1 MMLDLRTIFE
11 SAYPGKEV
19 IFSEVIK
26 PIFDKAKDATL
37 TDNQQLSESD
47 KRLVKSFSIIAQLRG
62 GFPITFADVELKD
75 TVVLKRSRVAIQSCV
90 RKIMTND
97 SSAIIFF
104 HFTDNTKDWRVS
116 FVNKGDSGKDSTN
129 AKRYTYLCGVNH
141 GCRTIA
147 ERFNALAKL
156 DRITDKDMISAF
168 SVESLTKEFFGQ
180 LFTWYSDWA
189 CKVCKFPSDK
199 CIAANADLT
208 TEKNEINLIRL
219 ITRIMFVWFIKQ
231 KNLIPTWIFNKNELA
246 EILTDADLIS
256 DKKGNYY
263 NAVLQNLFFG
273 ALNKK
278 IEERAF
284 AEVSKA
290 GVANEQYGIKTYFR
304 DANEGSFFKCSPKEM
319 IQKFLDVPFLNG
331 GLFECLDWDEPIKN
345 NTSHKVHYVD
355 GFSRDKERRAFVPN
369 ILFWSED
376 EKQPGL
382 ITILSRYNFTVEE
395 STPSDVQVALDPEL
409 LGKIFENLL
418 GTYNPETRE
427 SARKESGSFYTP
439 REIVSYMVNSS
450 IKAYLQEKVPDVSE
464 ENLERLTNDNKAD
477 DSEIKLTEEQIN
489 KIRSSLFEIKIID
502 PACGSGAFPMGI
514 LNKLVEIHVLLDK
527 LSASTK
533 SEHNLYI
540 KKGQSV
546 NYNPDES
553 LKINAEYLGNQEFK
567 LCVNGKEENTIYN
580 SQDLA
585 LHVKEIINRHNK
597 KLGKNTIANLFS
609 QGRID
614 EGKSFNSIKTKTDI
628 HQIVDEDTKDI
639 IWQYRSYNVQ
649 NKFRQYRNEEKPA
662 LSIDAA
668 EEDND
673 FEYAK
678 YLYSLKTRI
687 IQDSIFGV
695 DIQPIAVQISKLR
708 FFISLICE
716 QPKIE
721 NHPEENYGYNP
732 LPNLETKFVAAN
744 TLIGL
749 DKDEKEYLN
758 YNDENITKLKND
770 LINIRKEHFTAK
782 TAAEKKA
789 NREADEKL
797 RLEIINYLKKNSTE
811 INLVQINDLKKQEL
825 LLKKQIDNL
834 PVCMI
839 EKNKG
844 GEDLFG
850 NTDDEQYDK
859 NETARKQ
866 AQTELKK
873 LEKELSAE
881 INKSNKTKTIENLEK
896 LIDWNPYDQ
905 SADASNYFDPDWMF
919 GVKDGFDIVIGNPPY
934 ISAPMQTASP
944 QLAKQRQELVN
955 STRYKSLYQKWD
967 LYIPFIEIGTQ
978 LNCENGIT
986 SMIVPFPLT
995 NQLYAKVLRKMLVEE
1010 YDMFE
1015 LADLNGTKIFDNAT
1029 VSNCIPFVKKVSHG
1043 FDFANAK
1050 IWISKI
1056 DEKLNIYRAFEQ
1068 MKSDLVQDG
1077 KTYVWNVTQEKRETN
1092 RHADMNVLGD
1102 YCYVSYGLRPNSD
1115 EKTAK
1120 GEFKKEDLISEIE
1133 DGTPRRKYIEAKD
1146 IEKYKINRV
1155 RYLEYGTERSP
1166 AKLVRPTFDEWFNP
1180 PKLFFNRLGDLVGTL
1195 DIENKYLH
1203 NDSIIGAALWKDL
1216 HGVENKSIASSIK
1229 KFSTMSREDMEKLS
1243 KTVDL
1248 RYLLGV
1254 MNSKYAS
1261 VLLTNLRGGDYH
1273 IYPEHIRNIPIP
1285 SATPAQQKPIIDL
1298 VDKILS
1304 AKKDN
1309 PQNDTSTLESQI
1321 DDLVYDLYGL
1331 TDDDVKIIES
1341 ANRM

>member
-1 MMLDLRTIFE
+1 MLDLRTIFE
-11 SAYPGKEV
+11 STYPGKEV

-47 KRLVKSFSIIAQLRG
+47 KRLVKSFSIIAQVRG

-75 TVVLKRSRVAIQSCV
+75 TVALKRSRVAIQNCV

-246 EILTDADLIS
+246 EILTDADLSS

-304 DANEGSFFKCSPKEM
+304 DANEGSFFKLSPKEM
-319 IQKFLDVPFLNG
+319 VKKFLDVPFLNG
-331 GLFECLDWDEPIKN
+331 GLFECLDWDEPTKN

-355 GFSRDKERRAFVPN
+355 GFSRDKDRRAFVPN
-369 ILFWSED
+369 ILFWNED

-450 IKAYLQEKVPDVSE
+450 IKAYLQKKVPDVSE

-489 KIRSSLFEIKIID
+489 KIRSALFEIKIID

-597 KLGKNTIANLFS
+597 KLGKSTIANLFS

-614 EGKSFNSIKTKTDI
+614 DGKSFNSIKTKTDI

-639 IWQYRSYNVQ
+639 IWQYKSYNVK
-649 NKFRQYRNEEKPA
+649 NKFRQYRNEEKQA

-744 TLIGL
+744 TLIGKAKKEEGTL
-749 DKDEKEYLN
+749 SFANPRIDE
-758 YNDENITKLKND
+758 ITKELGE
-770 LINIRKEHFTAK
+770 IRKVHFCAK
-782 TAAEKKA
+782 TAQEKKE
-789 NREADEKL
+789 NREQDEKL
-797 RLEIINYLKKNSTE
+797 R
-811 INLVQINDLKKQEL
+811 
-825 LLKKQIDNL
+825 
-834 PVCMI
+834 
-839 EKNKG
+839 
-844 GEDLFG
+844 
-850 NTDDEQYDK
+850 
-859 NETARKQ
+859 
-866 AQTELKK
+866 
-873 LEKELSAE
+873 KELS
-881 INKSNKTKTIENLEK
+881 KLLEEDQVYSPEDAK
-896 LIDWNPYDQ
+896 QLAAWNPYDQ
-905 SADASNYFDPDWMF
+905 SASASSFFDAEWMF
-919 GVKDGFDIVIGNPPY
+919 GVKDGFDVVIGNPPY
-934 ISAPMQTASP
+934 VQL
-944 QLAKQRQELVN
+944 QGDGGKLAKIYENQNYVAFAKTGDIYCLFYEKGFKL
-955 STRYKSLYQKWD
+955 
-967 LYIPFIEIGTQ
+967 
-978 LNCENGIT
+978 LNTKGLLCFIT
-986 SMIVPFPLT
+986 SNKWMRAGYGEKLRDFFAKNVNPILLVDFAGVKVFDSATVDTNIMLFEKAKNSGKTKSCIATSLTKDGLSNLSDFVQQNSSECCFTNNDSWVILSPIEQSIKRKIEAVGVPLKDWNISINYGIKTGFNDAFIVSG
-995 NQLYAKVLRKMLVEE
+995 AKRDEILANCKTVEE
-1010 YDMFE
+1010 
-1015 LADLNGTKIFDNAT
+1015 
-1029 VSNCIPFVKKVSHG
+1029 
-1043 FDFANAK
+1043 
-1050 IWISKI
+1050 
-1056 DEKLNIYRAFEQ
+1056 R
-1068 MKSDLVQDG
+1068 
-1077 KTYVWNVTQEKRETN
+1077 
-1092 RHADMNVLGD
+1092 
-1102 YCYVSYGLRPNSD
+1102 
-1115 EKTAK
+1115 EKTAELIRPILRGRDIK
-1120 GEFKKEDLISEIE
+1120 RYSYEYADLYLIA
-1133 DGTPRRKYIEAKD
+1133 TFPAKHYD
-1146 IEKYKINRV
+1146 IEKYPAVKDYLLSFGMERLEQTGKEHTIKGEKIKARKKTNNKWFETQDSISYWDNKDSFLPWRCTW
-1155 RYLEYGTERSP
+1155 ENS
-1166 AKLVRPTFDEWFNP
+1166 LVR
-1180 PKLFFNRLGDLVGTL
+1180 
-1195 DIENKYLH
+1195 
-1203 NDSIIGAALWKDL
+1203 WK
-1216 HGVENKSIASSIK
+1216 K
-1229 KFSTMSREDMEKLS
+1229 
-1243 KTVDL
+1243 
-1248 RYLLGV
+1248 
-1254 MNSKYAS
+1254 NS
-1261 VLLTNLRGGDYH
+1261 L
-1273 IYPEHIRNIPIP
+1273 
-1285 SATPAQQKPIIDL
+1285 
-1298 VDKILS
+1298 
-1304 AKKDN
+1304 
-1309 PQNDTSTLESQI
+1309 
-1321 DDLVYDLYGL
+1321 
-1331 TDDDVKIIES
+1331 
-1341 ANRM
+1341 

>member
-1 MMLDLRTIFE
+1 MTNFRQIFE
-11 SAYPGKEV
+11 NDWCGIEV
-19 IFSEVIK
+19 FLKDVLSPVFGDYEQGYDVLTNEPEVCE
-26 PIFDKAKDATL
+26 KAKNANITEIRHAATF
-37 TDNQQLSESD
+37 DFFGS
-47 KRLVKSFSIIAQLRG
+47 
-62 GFPITFADVELKD
+62 ELKVFD
-75 TVVLKRSRVAIQSCV
+75 ITVGDNKKLENNKVGIQALV
-90 RKIMTND
+90 RQYINQFEG
-97 SSAIIFF
+97 ALIIF
-104 HFTDNTKDWRVS
+104 HHQNVKNQEWRFS
-116 FVNKGDSGKDSTN
+116 FIEKRINAKDSTS
-129 AKRYTYLCGVNH
+129 AKRYTYILGRH
-141 GCRTIA
+141 LPARTIS
-147 ERFNALAKL
+147 ERFAYLEAHKDVL
-156 DRITDKDMISAF
+156 TLKDLTDAF

-246 EILTDADLIS
+246 EILADADLSS

-278 IEERAF
+278 IEERTF

-304 DANEGSFFKCSPKEM
+304 DANEGSFFKLSPKEM
-319 IQKFLDVPFLNG
+319 VKKFLDVPFLNG

-355 GFSRDKERRAFVPN
+355 GFSRDKDRRAFVPN
-369 ILFWSED
+369 ILFWNED

-489 KIRSSLFEIKIID
+489 KIRSALFEIKIID

-614 EGKSFNSIKTKTDI
+614 DGKSFNSIKTKTDI

-639 IWQYRSYNVQ
+639 IWQYRSYNVK
-649 NKFRQYRNEEKPA
+649 NKFRQYRNEEKQA
-662 LSIDAA
+662 LSINTA

-744 TLIGL
+744 TLIGKAKKTDDMAL
-749 DKDEKEYLN
+749 FANPKIDE
-758 YNDENITKLKND
+758 ITKKLGE
-770 LINIRKEHFTAK
+770 IRKVHFSAK
-782 TAAEKKA
+782 TAQEKKE
-789 NREADEKL
+789 NREEDEKL
-797 RLEIINYLKKNSTE
+797 R
-811 INLVQINDLKKQEL
+811 
-825 LLKKQIDNL
+825 
-834 PVCMI
+834 
-839 EKNKG
+839 
-844 GEDLFG
+844 
-850 NTDDEQYDK
+850 
-859 NETARKQ
+859 
-866 AQTELKK
+866 
-873 LEKELSAE
+873 KELSKLLEEEQVYSPEDAKQLAE
-881 INKSNKTKTIENLEK
+881 
-896 LIDWNPYDQ
+896 WNPYDQ
-905 SADASNYFDPDWMF
+905 SAPASSFFDAEWMF
-919 GVKDGFDIVIGNPPY
+919 GVKDGFDVVIGNPPY
-934 ISAPMQTASP
+934 IKEYTSKSAFDGFRETSPYYMGKMDLWYGFACHGIDLLKTKGMLCFIAQNNWTTSSGAKLMRKKVLEDSKILQMLDFNTYMVFESADIQTMVMLFEKNTTADKYTFDYRTLLAEADKDDMLSLIQKQSTGKTKYLTPKIDRTVLNGKLLTFSCNDDILEKIASGKLFL
-944 QLAKQRQELVN
+944 QADEA
-955 STRYKSLYQKWD
+955 T
-967 LYIPFIEIGTQ
+967 
-978 LNCENGIT
+978 NGIHT
-986 SMIVPFPLT
+986 HHDCVNNKIHREFPDLPVGKAIFVLTQSEKDALNLSKNEFGLVKPF
-995 NQLYAKVLRKMLVEE
+995 YA
-1010 YDMFE
+1010 
-1015 LADLNGTKIFDNAT
+1015 
-1029 VSNCIPFVKKVSHG
+1029 
-1043 FDFANAK
+1043 
-1050 IWISKI
+1050 
-1056 DEKLNIYRAFEQ
+1056 
-1068 MKSDLVQDG
+1068 
-1077 KTYVWNVTQEKRETN
+1077 
-1092 RHADMNVLGD
+1092 
-1102 YCYVSYGLRPNSD
+1102 SD
-1115 EKTAK
+1115 EISRYYTNPKNKNWIIYT
-1120 GEFKKEDLISEIE
+1120 GSEFKKENSMDSYPNLKAHLDCVKKAITSDNAPYGLHRAREEHFFKGAKIVSLRKCVDKPCFSYSEF
-1133 DGTPRRKYIEAKD
+1133 DCY
-1146 IEKYKINRV
+1146 V
-1155 RYLEYGTERSP
+1155 P
-1166 AKLVRPTFDEWFNP
+1166 AMYYVIQTSRWNMKFLT
-1180 PKLFFNRLGDLVGTL
+1180 
-1195 DIENKYLH
+1195 
-1203 NDSIIGAALWKDL
+1203 
-1216 HGVENKSIASSIK
+1216 GV
-1229 KFSTMSREDMEKLS
+1229 L
-1243 KTVDL
+1243 
-1248 RYLLGV
+1248 
-1254 MNSKYAS
+1254 NSKLIAFWLKNKGKMQGSNYQ
-1261 VLLTNLRGGDYH
+1261 VDKEPLL
-1273 IYPEHIRNIPIP
+1273 NIPLP
-1285 SATPAQQKPIIDL
+1285 SATPAQQKPIIAL
-1298 VDKILS
+1298 VDKILA
-1304 AKKDN
+1304 AKKAN
-1309 PQNDTSTLESQI
+1309 PQAGTSKDEAKI
-1321 DDLVYDLYGL
+1321 DCLVYALYGL
-1331 TDDDVKIIES
+1331 TEDEIKIVEG
-1341 ANRM
+1341 R

>member
-47 KRLVKSFSIIAQLRG
+47 KRLVKSFSIIAQVRG

-75 TVVLKRSRVAIQSCV
+75 TVALKRSRVAIQSCV

-246 EILTDADLIS
+246 EILADADLAS

-319 IQKFLDVPFLNG
+319 VKKFLDVPFLNG

-345 NTSHKVHYVD
+345 NSSHKVHYVD

-450 IKAYLQEKVPDVSE
+450 IKAYLQEKVLDVSE

-477 DSEIKLTEEQIN
+477 DSEIELTEEQIN
-489 KIRSSLFEIKIID
+489 IIQSSLFEIKIID

-597 KLGKNTIANLFS
+597 RLGKNTIANLFS

-614 EGKSFNSIKTKTDI
+614 DGKSFNSIKTKTDI

-687 IQDSIFGV
+687 IQNSIFGV

-744 TLIGL
+744 TLIGKAKKTDDMAL
-749 DKDEKEYLN
+749 FANPRIDE
-758 YNDENITKLKND
+758 ITKKLGE
-770 LINIRKEHFTAK
+770 IRKVHFSAK
-782 TAAEKKA
+782 TAQEKKE
-789 NREADEKL
+789 NREEDEKL
-797 RLEIINYLKKNSTE
+797 R
-811 INLVQINDLKKQEL
+811 
-825 LLKKQIDNL
+825 
-834 PVCMI
+834 
-839 EKNKG
+839 
-844 GEDLFG
+844 
-850 NTDDEQYDK
+850 
-859 NETARKQ
+859 
-866 AQTELKK
+866 
-873 LEKELSAE
+873 KELSKLLEEEQVYSPDDAKQLAE
-881 INKSNKTKTIENLEK
+881 
-896 LIDWNPYDQ
+896 WNPYDQ
-905 SADASNYFDPDWMF
+905 SAPASSFFDPDWMF

-1243 KTVDL
+1243 EFVDL

-1285 SATPAQQKPIIDL
+1285 STTPAQQKPIIDL
-1298 VDKILS
+1298 VDKILA
-1304 AKKDN
+1304 AKKDD

>member
-1 MMLDLRTIFE
+1 MTAATNLRTLFE
-11 SAYPGKEV
+11 NKYPGKEV

-47 KRLVKSFSIIAQLRG
+47 KRLVKSFSIIAQVRG

-75 TVVLKRSRVAIQSCV
+75 TVALKRSRVAIQSCV

-246 EILTDADLIS
+246 EILTDADLTS

-278 IEERAF
+278 IEERTF

-319 IQKFLDVPFLNG
+319 VQKFLDVPFLNG

-355 GFSRDKERRAFVPN
+355 GFSRDKDRRAFVPN
-369 ILFWSED
+369 VLFWSED

-450 IKAYLQEKVPDVSE
+450 IKAYLQEKVPEVSE
-464 ENLERLTNDNKAD
+464 ENLEKLTNDNKAD

-489 KIRSSLFEIKIID
+489 KVRSSLFEIKIID

-514 LNKLVEIHVLLDK
+514 LNKLVEIHVLLDR

-567 LCVNGKEENTIYN
+567 LYVNGEEENKIYN

-585 LHVKEIINRHNK
+585 LHVKEIINKHNK
-597 KLGKNTIANLFS
+597 KIGKSTIANLFS

-614 EGKSFNSIKTKTDI
+614 DGKSFNSIKTKTDI

-649 NKFRQYRNEEKPA
+649 NKFRQYRNEETQA
-662 LSIDAA
+662 LSIDFT

-758 YNDENITKLKND
+758 YNDENITKLKKD

-811 INLVQINDLKKQEL
+811 INLIRINDLKKQEQS
-825 LLKKQIDNL
+825 LKSQIDNL

-850 NTDDEQYDK
+850 NIDDEQYDK

-866 AQTELKK
+866 AQAELKK
-873 LEKELSAE
+873 LQKELSAE

-934 ISAPMQTASP
+934 GVSIKGDYRINVVNSLGKVPDYEIYYYFIEVSKKLLKSKATLCYIIPNTW
-944 QLAKQRQELVN
+944 LFNTFAKQYRLNVLQYWNIEEILDCSKFEIFEATVRNTIIHFKKSLTTYNLVKYRPTTKACSFDELLSEKILHVSRDSIKNMNQNWALVFRLKPEIIAIIQKIKNN
-955 STRYKSLYQKWD
+955 SKELQSLFPEYSQGLIAYDKYKGQTEEIIKNRAFHSLEYKKGYKKNLWGEDVTRYNLHWNGKEYINYCEGIANPRDPKFFKGKRILIREITNPSIYACYTEEEYYNDPSILIILDSSKFSLKVLLGILNSKLASFYHFNNAPKATKGSFPKI
-967 LYIPFIEIGTQ
+967 LIEDIK
-978 LNCENGIT
+978 L
-986 SMIVPFPLT
+986 FPL
-995 NQLYAKVLRKMLVEE
+995 V
-1010 YDMFE
+1010 
-1015 LADLNGTKIFDNAT
+1015 
-1029 VSNCIPFVKKVSHG
+1029 
-1043 FDFANAK
+1043 
-1050 IWISKI
+1050 ISK
-1056 DEKLNIYRAFEQ
+1056 KNIH
-1068 MKSDLVQDG
+1068 K
-1077 KTYVWNVTQEKRETN
+1077 
-1092 RHADMNVLGD
+1092 
-1102 YCYVSYGLRPNSD
+1102 
-1115 EKTAK
+1115 
-1120 GEFKKEDLISEIE
+1120 EIE
-1133 DGTPRRKYIEAKD
+1133 
-1146 IEKYKINRV
+1146 
-1155 RYLEYGTERSP
+1155 S
-1166 AKLVRPTFDEWFNP
+1166 
-1180 PKLFFNRLGDLVGTL
+1180 
-1195 DIENKYLH
+1195 
-1203 NDSIIGAALWKDL
+1203 
-1216 HGVENKSIASSIK
+1216 
-1229 KFSTMSREDMEKLS
+1229 
-1243 KTVDL
+1243 
-1248 RYLLGV
+1248 
-1254 MNSKYAS
+1254 
-1261 VLLTNLRGGDYH
+1261 
-1273 IYPEHIRNIPIP
+1273 
-1285 SATPAQQKPIIDL
+1285 L
-1298 VDKILS
+1298 VDKILATKKADPS
-1304 AKKDN
+1304 A
-1309 PQNDTSTLESQI
+1309 DTSAEEHKI
-1321 DDLVYDLYGL
+1321 DLLVYHLYGL
-1331 TDDDVKIIES
+1331 TFDEAKIIDAGLSEEEF
-1341 ANRM
+1341 NE

>member
-1 MMLDLRTIFE
+1 MLDLRTIFE

-19 IFSEVIK
+19 IFSDVIK

-37 TDNQQLSESD
+37 TDKQQLSESD
-47 KRLVKSFSIIAQLRG
+47 KRLVKSFSIIAQVRG

-75 TVVLKRSRVAIQSCV
+75 TVALKRSRVAIQNCV

-141 GCRTIA
+141 GCRTIT

-246 EILTDADLIS
+246 EILTDADLSS

-331 GLFECLDWDEPIKN
+331 GLFECLDWDEPTKN

-355 GFSRDKERRAFVPN
+355 GFSRDKDRRAFVPN

-450 IKAYLQEKVPDVSE
+450 IKAYLQEKVPEVSE
-464 ENLERLTNDNKAD
+464 ETLEKLTNDDKSD
-477 DSEIKLTEEQIN
+477 DSEIKLSEEQIN

-567 LCVNGKEENTIYN
+567 LCVNGEEENKIYN

-597 KLGKNTIANLFS
+597 KLGKSTIANLFS

-614 EGKSFNSIKTKTDI
+614 DGKSFNSIKTKTDI

-649 NKFRQYRNEEKPA
+649 NKFRQYRNEEKQP
-662 LSIDAA
+662 LSIDIT

-744 TLIGL
+744 TLIEKAKKEEGTFSFANPRI
-749 DKDEKEYLN
+749 DE
-758 YNDENITKLKND
+758 ITKKLGE
-770 LINIRKEHFTAK
+770 IRKVHFSAK
-782 TAAEKKA
+782 TAQEKKE
-789 NREADEKL
+789 NREEDEKL
-797 RLEIINYLKKNSTE
+797 R
-811 INLVQINDLKKQEL
+811 
-825 LLKKQIDNL
+825 
-834 PVCMI
+834 
-839 EKNKG
+839 
-844 GEDLFG
+844 
-850 NTDDEQYDK
+850 
-859 NETARKQ
+859 
-866 AQTELKK
+866 
-873 LEKELSAE
+873 KELS
-881 INKSNKTKTIENLEK
+881 KLLEEDQVYSPEDAK
-896 LIDWNPYDQ
+896 QLAAWNPYDQ
-905 SADASNYFDPDWMF
+905 SAPASSFFDAEWMF

-934 ISAPMQTASP
+934 I
-944 QLAKQRQELVN
+944 QLQANKGALAN
-955 STRYKSLYQKWD
+955 LYKNAGYKTFFKTGDIYCL
-967 LYIPFIEIGTQ
+967 FIEKGCQ
-978 LNCENGIT
+978 LLKENGILSFINPNT
-986 SMIVPFPLT
+986 WLQSISFSPFRKFVTTHFEWKSIALT
-995 NQLYAKVLRKMLVEE
+995 NKVFEAATVDTHCICFRKSNKQGCCNIVRLEKNTMPIFLHAIEKQFISDTENVINIEVSPQRRAIIEKIQAKSKPLSDFFDIYNGVKPFEKGKGKPAQTAETMKTKPFVKEGEKPSEEWSPLLRGSLIGRYENKWNNNYWILYGEW
-1010 YDMFE
+1010 
-1015 LADLNGTKIFDNAT
+1015 LAAPRDKKIFDA
-1029 VSNCIPFVKKVSHG
+1029 PQ
-1043 FDFANAK
+1043 K
-1050 IWISKI
+1050 I
-1056 DEKLNIYRAFEQ
+1056 
-1068 MKSDLVQDG
+1068 V
-1077 KTYVWNVTQEKRETN
+1077 
-1092 RHADMNVLGD
+1092 
-1102 YCYVSYGLRPNSD
+1102 
-1115 EKTAK
+1115 
-1120 GEFKKEDLISEIE
+1120 
-1133 DGTPRRKYIEAKD
+1133 
-1146 IEKYKINRV
+1146 V
-1155 RYLEYGTERSP
+1155 RQTG
-1166 AKLVRPTFDEWFNP
+1166 
-1180 PKLFFNRLGDLVGTL
+1180 
-1195 DIENKYLH
+1195 
-1203 NDSIIGAALWKDL
+1203 DSIIATEIGSGIICRDNLHICIPRENINLSFALGL
-1216 HGVENKSIASSIK
+1216 
-1229 KFSTMSREDMEKLS
+1229 
-1243 KTVDL
+1243 
-1248 RYLLGV
+1248 
-1254 MNSKYAS
+1254 MNSK
-1261 VLLTNLRGGDYH
+1261 LTDFYYEFIN
-1273 IYPEHIRNIPIP
+1273 PEKGEALAQVKKDHVVQLPIP
-1285 SATPAQQKPIIDL
+1285 QTTAEQQKPIIDL

-1304 AKKDN
+1304 AKKAN
-1309 PQNDTSTLESQI
+1309 PQADTSKEEAEI
-1321 DDLVYDLYGL
+1321 DRLVYALYGL
-1331 TDDDVKIIES
+1331 SEDEIKVVEG
-1341 ANRM
+1341 R

>member
-1 MMLDLRTIFE
+1 MTAATNLRTLFE
-11 SAYPGKEV
+11 NKYPGKEV

-47 KRLVKSFSIIAQLRG
+47 KRLVKSFSIIAQVRG

-75 TVVLKRSRVAIQSCV
+75 TVALKRSRVAIQSCV

-246 EILTDADLIS
+246 EILTDADFTS

-319 IQKFLDVPFLNG
+319 VQKFLDVPFLNG

-355 GFSRDKERRAFVPN
+355 GFSRDKDRRAFVPN
-369 ILFWSED
+369 ILFWNED
-376 EKQPGL
+376 EKHPGL

-450 IKAYLQEKVPDVSE
+450 IKAYLQEKVPDISE
-464 ENLERLTNDNKAD
+464 ENLEKLTNDNKAD

-489 KIRSSLFEIKIID
+489 KIRSALFEIKIID

-514 LNKLVEIHVLLDK
+514 LNKLVEIHVLLDR

-585 LHVKEIINRHNK
+585 LHVKEIINKHNK
-597 KLGKNTIANLFS
+597 KIGKSTIANLFS

-614 EGKSFNSIKTKTDI
+614 DGKSFNSIKTKTDI

-649 NKFRQYRNEEKPA
+649 NKFRQYRNEEKQA

-744 TLIGL
+744 TLIG
-749 DKDEKEYLN
+749 KAKKEEGTFSFANPRIDE
-758 YNDENITKLKND
+758 ITKELGE
-770 LINIRKEHFTAK
+770 IRKVHFSAK
-782 TAAEKKA
+782 TAQEKKE
-789 NREADEKL
+789 NREDDEKL
-797 RLEIINYLKKNSTE
+797 R
-811 INLVQINDLKKQEL
+811 
-825 LLKKQIDNL
+825 
-834 PVCMI
+834 
-839 EKNKG
+839 
-844 GEDLFG
+844 
-850 NTDDEQYDK
+850 
-859 NETARKQ
+859 
-866 AQTELKK
+866 
-873 LEKELSAE
+873 KELS
-881 INKSNKTKTIENLEK
+881 KLLEEDQVYSPEDAK
-896 LIDWNPYDQ
+896 QLAAWNPYDQ
-905 SADASNYFDPDWMF
+905 SAPASSFFDAEWMF

-934 ISAPMQTASP
+934 VQL
-944 QLAKQRQELVN
+944 QGDGGKLAKIYEN
-955 STRYKSLYQKWD
+955 QKFAAFAKTGD
-967 LYIPFIEIGTQ
+967 IYCLFYEKGFNL
-978 LNCENGIT
+978 LNTKGLLCFIT
-986 SMIVPFPLT
+986 SNKWMRAGYGEKLRDFF
-995 NQLYAKVLRKMLVEE
+995 AKNVNPILLV
-1010 YDMFE
+1010 DF
-1015 LADLNGTKIFDNAT
+1015 AGVKVFDSAT
-1029 VSNCIPFVKKVSHG
+1029 VDTNIMLFEK
-1043 FDFANAK
+1043 AK
-1050 IWISKI
+1050 NS
-1056 DEKLNIYRAFEQ
+1056 
-1068 MKSDLVQDG
+1068 G
-1077 KTYVWNVTQEKRETN
+1077 KTKSCIATSLTKDGLSNLSDFVQQNSCDCSFTTKESWVILSPIEQSIKKKIESAGVPLKDWDISINYGIKTGFNDAFIISGEKREEILN
-1092 RHADMNVLGD
+1092 N
-1102 YCYVSYGLRPNSD
+1102 C
-1115 EKTAK
+1115 KTK
-1120 GEFKKEDLISEIE
+1120 EERKKTDDLIRPILRGRDIKRYSYEYADLYLIATFPSKHYDIEEYPAVKEYLLTFGMERLEQTGKEYKKNGEKIKARKKTNNKWFETQDSISYWDDFNKPKLVYPETTQGAFFAYDE
-1133 DGTPRRKYIEAKD
+1133 DGIYIDKTCFMMTGKD
-1146 IEKYKINRV
+1146 KK
-1155 RYLEYGTERSP
+1155 
-1166 AKLVRPTFDEWFNP
+1166 
-1180 PKLFFNRLGDLVGTL
+1180 TL
-1195 DIENKYLH
+1195 KYLQKTL
-1203 NDSIIGAALWKDL
+1203 SSRLFEFAY
-1216 HGVENKSIASSIK
+1216 KSIFSSIELGQNGYQYNK
-1229 KFSTMSREDMEKLS
+1229 HALIKL
-1243 KTVDL
+1243 
-1248 RYLLGV
+1248 
-1254 MNSKYAS
+1254 
-1261 VLLTNLRGGDYH
+1261 
-1273 IYPEHIRNIPIP
+1273 
-1285 SATPAQQKPIIDL
+1285 PIINKVIDL
-1298 VDKILS
+1298 PNTENEINNAIYQLYNLNEKEI
-1304 AKKDN
+1304 A
-1309 PQNDTSTLESQI
+1309 
-1321 DDLVYDLYGL
+1321 LVN
-1331 TDDDVKIIES
+1331 T
-1341 ANRM
+1341 

>member
-1 MMLDLRTIFE
+1 MTAATNLRTLFE
-11 SAYPGKEV
+11 NKYPGKDR
-19 IFSEVIK
+19 IFEEVIK

-47 KRLVKSFSIIAQLRG
+47 KRLVKSFSIIAQVRG

-75 TVVLKRSRVAIQSCV
+75 TVALKRSRVAIQSCV

-304 DANEGSFFKCSPKEM
+304 DANEGSFFKLSPKEM
-319 IQKFLDVPFLNG
+319 VKKFLDVPFLNG
-331 GLFECLDWDEPIKN
+331 GLFECLDWDEPTEN

-355 GFSRDKERRAFVPN
+355 GFSRNKDRRAFVPN
-369 ILFWSED
+369 ILFWNED
-376 EKQPGL
+376 EKHPGL

-450 IKAYLQEKVPDVSE
+450 IKAYLQEKVPDISE
-464 ENLERLTNDNKAD
+464 ENLEKLTNDNKAD
-477 DSEIKLTEEQIN
+477 DSEIKLSEEQIN
-489 KIRSSLFEIKIID
+489 KVRSSLFEIKIID

-514 LNKLVEIHVLLDK
+514 LNKLVEIHVLLDR

-567 LCVNGKEENTIYN
+567 LFVNGKEENTIYN

-585 LHVKEIINRHNK
+585 LHVKEIINKHNK
-597 KLGKNTIANLFS
+597 KIGKSTIANLFS

-614 EGKSFNSIKTKTDI
+614 DGKSFNSIKTKTDI

-649 NKFRQYRNEEKPA
+649 NKFHQYRNEEKLA

-744 TLIGL
+744 TLIGKAKKTDDMAL
-749 DKDEKEYLN
+749 FANPRIDE
-758 YNDENITKLKND
+758 ITKKLGE
-770 LINIRKEHFTAK
+770 IRKVHFSAK
-782 TAAEKKA
+782 TAQEKKE
-789 NREADEKL
+789 NREQDEKL
-797 RLEIINYLKKNSTE
+797 R
-811 INLVQINDLKKQEL
+811 
-825 LLKKQIDNL
+825 
-834 PVCMI
+834 
-839 EKNKG
+839 
-844 GEDLFG
+844 
-850 NTDDEQYDK
+850 
-859 NETARKQ
+859 
-866 AQTELKK
+866 
-873 LEKELSAE
+873 KELSKLLEEDNIYSPEDARQLAE
-881 INKSNKTKTIENLEK
+881 
-896 LIDWNPYDQ
+896 WNPYDQ
-905 SADASNYFDPDWMF
+905 SAPASSFFNAEWMF

-934 ISAPMQTASP
+934 VRVQNIKYDMID
-944 QLAKQRQELVN
+944 QL
-955 STRYKSLYQKWD
+955 KSLYKTACKRID
-967 LYIPFIEIGTQ
+967 ISLCFIEKSKSLLHKNSGVASYVISNQFLTTEYGKAMREFLLKEYFISKCIDLGDLPIFESAMTYVSVFVFTPKKIDSMDYYPVSSMESVKKMDFGTPTRIYLDTLTSDNWNLKKSKLVAIFSKMKNNSTFLENIG
-978 LNCENGIT
+978 NCNAGLFT
-986 SMIVPFPLT
+986 GCD
-995 NQLYAKVLRKMLVEE
+995 KVL
-1010 YDMFE
+1010 MFDKD
-1015 LADLNGTKIFDNAT
+1015 DLSSINIETEILLPVLRAENCSKWNASEPTKYVIYPYF
-1029 VSNCIPFVKKVSHG
+1029 
-1043 FDFANAK
+1043 
-1050 IWISKI
+1050 
-1056 DEKLNIYRAFEQ
+1056 EK
-1068 MKSDLVQDG
+1068 DG
-1077 KTYVWNVTQEKRETN
+1077 KTCLYSENDLKKKFPKAYKYLYSNRDVLANRKDSRVTMEEKGHWYGLVRFGRKEMFNKLKIISPGEVQSHKFCLDDTKSGFSCARVFAITLN
-1092 RHADMNVLGD
+1092 NSEYNIKYVLGIM
-1102 YCYVSYGLRPNSD
+1102 N
-1115 EKTAK
+1115 T
-1120 GEFKKEDLISEIE
+1120 
-1133 DGTPRRKYIEAKD
+1133 D
-1146 IEKYKINRV
+1146 IMKNFIQ
-1155 RYLEYGTERSP
+1155 
-1166 AKLVRPTFDEWFNP
+1166 
-1180 PKLFFNRLGDLVGTL
+1180 
-1195 DIENKYLH
+1195 
-1203 NDSIIGAALWKDL
+1203 
-1216 HGVENKSIASSIK
+1216 SIASLKS
-1229 KFSTMSREDMEKLS
+1229 
-1243 KTVDL
+1243 
-1248 RYLLGV
+1248 
-1254 MNSKYAS
+1254 
-1261 VLLTNLRGGDYH
+1261 GGY
-1273 IYPEHIRNIPIP
+1273 YQYSSNILNRCPIP
-1285 SATPAQQKPIIDL
+1285 SAPPAQQKPIIAL
-1298 VDKILS
+1298 VDKILA
-1304 AKKDN
+1304 AKKDD
-1309 PQNDTSTLESQI
+1309 PQADTSKEEAEI
-1321 DDLVYDLYGL
+1321 DRLVYALYGL
-1331 TDDDVKIIES
+1331 SEDEIKVVEG
-1341 ANRM
+1341 R

>member
-47 KRLVKSFSIIAQLRG
+47 KRLVKSFSIIAQVRG

-75 TVVLKRSRVAIQSCV
+75 TVALKRSRVAIQSCV

-246 EILTDADLIS
+246 EILTDADFTS

-304 DANEGSFFKCSPKEM
+304 DANEGSFFKLSPKEM
-319 IQKFLDVPFLNG
+319 VKKFLDVPFLNG
-331 GLFECLDWDEPIKN
+331 GLFECLDWDEPTEN

-355 GFSRDKERRAFVPN
+355 GFSRDKDRRAFVPN
-369 ILFWSED
+369 ILFWNED

-450 IKAYLQEKVPDVSE
+450 IKSYLQEKVPDISE
-464 ENLERLTNDNKAD
+464 ENLERLTNDNKDD
-477 DSEIKLTEEQIN
+477 DSEIKLSEEQIN
-489 KIRSSLFEIKIID
+489 KVRSSLFEIKIID

-514 LNKLVEIHVLLDK
+514 LNKLVEIHVLLDR

-567 LCVNGKEENTIYN
+567 LYVNGKEENTIYN

-585 LHVKEIINRHNK
+585 LHVKEIINKHNK
-597 KLGKNTIANLFS
+597 KIGKSTIANLFS

-614 EGKSFNSIKTKTDI
+614 DGKSFNSIKTKTDI

-744 TLIGL
+744 TLIGKAKKTDDMAL
-749 DKDEKEYLN
+749 FANPRIDE
-758 YNDENITKLKND
+758 ITKKLGE
-770 LINIRKEHFTAK
+770 IRKVHFSAK
-782 TAAEKKA
+782 TAQEKKE
-789 NREADEKL
+789 NREQDEKL
-797 RLEIINYLKKNSTE
+797 R
-811 INLVQINDLKKQEL
+811 
-825 LLKKQIDNL
+825 
-834 PVCMI
+834 
-839 EKNKG
+839 
-844 GEDLFG
+844 
-850 NTDDEQYDK
+850 
-859 NETARKQ
+859 
-866 AQTELKK
+866 
-873 LEKELSAE
+873 KELS
-881 INKSNKTKTIENLEK
+881 KLLEEDQVYSPEDAK
-896 LIDWNPYDQ
+896 QLAAWNPYDQ
-905 SADASNYFDPDWMF
+905 SAPASSFFDAEWMF
-919 GVKDGFDIVIGNPPY
+919 GVKDGFDVVIGNPPY
-934 ISAPMQTASP
+934 VRVQNIKYDMID
-944 QLAKQRQELVN
+944 QL
-955 STRYKSLYQKWD
+955 KSLYKTACKRID
-967 LYIPFIEIGTQ
+967 ISLCFIEKSKSLLHKNSGVASYVISNQFLTTEYGKAMREFLLKEYFISKCIDLGDLPIFESAMTYVSVFVFTPKKIDSMDYYPVSSMESVKKMDFGTPTRIYLDTLTSDNWNLKKSKLVAIFSKMKNNSTFLENIG
-978 LNCENGIT
+978 NCNAGLFT
-986 SMIVPFPLT
+986 GCD
-995 NQLYAKVLRKMLVEE
+995 KVL
-1010 YDMFE
+1010 MFDKD
-1015 LADLNGTKIFDNAT
+1015 DLSSINIETEILLPVLRAENCSKWNASEPTKYVIYPYF
-1029 VSNCIPFVKKVSHG
+1029 
-1043 FDFANAK
+1043 
-1050 IWISKI
+1050 
-1056 DEKLNIYRAFEQ
+1056 EK
-1068 MKSDLVQDG
+1068 DG
-1077 KTYVWNVTQEKRETN
+1077 KTCLYSENDLKKKFPKAYKYLYSNRDVLANRKDSRVTMEEKGHWYGLVRFGRKEMFNKLKIISPGEVQSHKFCLDDTKSGFSCARVFAITLN
-1092 RHADMNVLGD
+1092 NSEYNIKYVLGIM
-1102 YCYVSYGLRPNSD
+1102 N
-1115 EKTAK
+1115 T
-1120 GEFKKEDLISEIE
+1120 
-1133 DGTPRRKYIEAKD
+1133 D
-1146 IEKYKINRV
+1146 IMKNFIQ
-1155 RYLEYGTERSP
+1155 
-1166 AKLVRPTFDEWFNP
+1166 
-1180 PKLFFNRLGDLVGTL
+1180 
-1195 DIENKYLH
+1195 
-1203 NDSIIGAALWKDL
+1203 
-1216 HGVENKSIASSIK
+1216 SIASLKS
-1229 KFSTMSREDMEKLS
+1229 
-1243 KTVDL
+1243 
-1248 RYLLGV
+1248 
-1254 MNSKYAS
+1254 
-1261 VLLTNLRGGDYH
+1261 GGY
-1273 IYPEHIRNIPIP
+1273 YQYSSNILNRCPIP
-1285 SATPAQQKPIIDL
+1285 SAPPAQQKPIIAL
-1298 VDKILS
+1298 VDKILA
-1304 AKKDN
+1304 AKKDD
-1309 PQNDTSTLESQI
+1309 PQADTSKEEAEI
-1321 DDLVYDLYGL
+1321 DRLVYALYGL
-1331 TDDDVKIIES
+1331 SEDEIKVVEG
-1341 ANRM
+1341 R

>member
-1 MMLDLRTIFE
+1 MTAATNLRTLFE
-11 SAYPGKEV
+11 NKYPGKDR
-19 IFSEVIK
+19 IFEEVIK
-26 PIFDKAKDATL
+26 PIFDKVKDATL

-47 KRLVKSFSIIAQLRG
+47 KRLVKSFSIIAQVRG

-75 TVVLKRSRVAIQSCV
+75 TVALKRSRVAIQSCV

-104 HFTDNTKDWRVS
+104 HFTDNKKDWRVS

-246 EILTDADLIS
+246 EILADADFTS

-278 IEERAF
+278 IEDRAF
-284 AEVSKA
+284 AEISKA

-319 IQKFLDVPFLNG
+319 VQKFLDVPFLNG
-331 GLFECLDWDEPIKN
+331 GLFECLDWDEPTEN

-355 GFSRDKERRAFVPN
+355 GFSRNKDRRAFVPN
-369 ILFWSED
+369 ILFWNED

-450 IKAYLQEKVPDVSE
+450 IKAYLQEKVPDISE
-464 ENLERLTNDNKAD
+464 ENIEKLTNDNKTD
-477 DSEIKLTEEQIN
+477 DSEIKLSEEQIN
-489 KIRSSLFEIKIID
+489 KVRSSLFEIKIID

-514 LNKLVEIHVLLDK
+514 LNKLVEIHVLLDR
-527 LSASTK
+527 LSASIK

-567 LCVNGKEENTIYN
+567 LYVNGKEENTIYN

-585 LHVKEIINRHNK
+585 LHVKEIINKHNK
-597 KLGKNTIANLFS
+597 KIGKSTIANLFS

-614 EGKSFNSIKTKTDI
+614 DGKSFNTIKTKTDI

-744 TLIGL
+744 TLIGKAKKTDDMAL
-749 DKDEKEYLN
+749 FANPRIDE
-758 YNDENITKLKND
+758 ITKKLGE
-770 LINIRKEHFTAK
+770 IRKVHFSAK
-782 TAAEKKA
+782 TAQEKKE
-789 NREADEKL
+789 NREEDEKL
-797 RLEIINYLKKNSTE
+797 R
-811 INLVQINDLKKQEL
+811 
-825 LLKKQIDNL
+825 
-834 PVCMI
+834 
-839 EKNKG
+839 
-844 GEDLFG
+844 
-850 NTDDEQYDK
+850 
-859 NETARKQ
+859 
-866 AQTELKK
+866 
-873 LEKELSAE
+873 KELS
-881 INKSNKTKTIENLEK
+881 KLLEEEQVYSPEDARQ
-896 LIDWNPYDQ
+896 LAAWNPYDQ
-905 SADASNYFDPDWMF
+905 SAPASSFFDAEWMF
-919 GVKDGFDIVIGNPPY
+919 GVKDGFDVVIGNPPY
-934 ISAPMQTASP
+934 VRVQNIKYDMID
-944 QLAKQRQELVN
+944 QL
-955 STRYKSLYQKWD
+955 KSLYKTACKRID
-967 LYIPFIEIGTQ
+967 ISLCFIEKSKSLLHKNSGVASYVISNQFLTTEYGKAMREFLLKEYFISKCIDLGDLPIFESAMTYVSVFVFTPKKIDSMDYYPVSSMESVRKMDFGTPTRIYLDTLTSDNWNLKKSKLVAIFSKMKNNSTFLENIG
-978 LNCENGIT
+978 NCNAGLFT
-986 SMIVPFPLT
+986 GCD
-995 NQLYAKVLRKMLVEE
+995 KVL
-1010 YDMFE
+1010 MFDKD
-1015 LADLNGTKIFDNAT
+1015 DLSSINIETEILLPVLRAENCSKWNASEPTKYVIYPYF
-1029 VSNCIPFVKKVSHG
+1029 
-1043 FDFANAK
+1043 
-1050 IWISKI
+1050 
-1056 DEKLNIYRAFEQ
+1056 EK
-1068 MKSDLVQDG
+1068 DG
-1077 KTYVWNVTQEKRETN
+1077 KTCLYSENDLKKKFPKAYKYLYSNRDVLANRKDSRVTMEEKGHWYGLVRFGRKEMFNKLKIISPGEVQSHKFCLDDTKSGFSCARVFAITLN
-1092 RHADMNVLGD
+1092 NSEYNIKYVLGIM
-1102 YCYVSYGLRPNSD
+1102 N
-1115 EKTAK
+1115 T
-1120 GEFKKEDLISEIE
+1120 
-1133 DGTPRRKYIEAKD
+1133 D
-1146 IEKYKINRV
+1146 IMKNFIQ
-1155 RYLEYGTERSP
+1155 
-1166 AKLVRPTFDEWFNP
+1166 
-1180 PKLFFNRLGDLVGTL
+1180 
-1195 DIENKYLH
+1195 
-1203 NDSIIGAALWKDL
+1203 
-1216 HGVENKSIASSIK
+1216 SIASLKS
-1229 KFSTMSREDMEKLS
+1229 
-1243 KTVDL
+1243 
-1248 RYLLGV
+1248 
-1254 MNSKYAS
+1254 
-1261 VLLTNLRGGDYH
+1261 GGY
-1273 IYPEHIRNIPIP
+1273 YQYSSNILNRCPIP
-1285 SATPAQQKPIIDL
+1285 SAPPAQQRPIIAL
-1298 VDKILS
+1298 VDKILA
-1304 AKKDN
+1304 AKKAN
-1309 PQNDTSTLESQI
+1309 PQADTSKEEAEI
-1321 DDLVYDLYGL
+1321 DRLVYALYGL
-1331 TDDDVKIIES
+1331 SEDEIKIVEE
-1341 ANRM
+1341 R

>member
-1 MMLDLRTIFE
+1 MTTATNLRTLFE
-11 SAYPGKEV
+11 NKYPGKDR

-47 KRLVKSFSIIAQLRG
+47 KRLVKSFSIIAQVRG

-75 TVVLKRSRVAIQSCV
+75 TVALKRSRVAIQSCV

-189 CKVCKFPSDK
+189 CKVCEFPSDK

-246 EILTDADLIS
+246 EILADADFTS

-284 AEVSKA
+284 AEISKA

-319 IQKFLDVPFLNG
+319 VQKFLDVPFLNG

-355 GFSRDKERRAFVPN
+355 GFSRDKDRRAFVPN
-369 ILFWSED
+369 ILFWNED
-376 EKQPGL
+376 EKHPGL

-450 IKAYLQEKVPDVSE
+450 IKAYLQEKVPEVSE
-464 ENLERLTNDNKAD
+464 ENLEKLTNDNKAD
-477 DSEIKLTEEQIN
+477 DSEIELTEEQIN
-489 KIRSSLFEIKIID
+489 KVRSSLFEIKIID

-567 LCVNGKEENTIYN
+567 LYVNGEEENTIYN

-585 LHVKEIINRHNK
+585 LHVKEIINKHNK
-597 KLGKNTIANLFS
+597 KIGKSTIANLFS

-614 EGKSFNSIKTKTDI
+614 DGKSFNSIKTKTDI

-649 NKFRQYRNEEKPA
+649 NKFRQYRNEEKLA
-662 LSIDAA
+662 LSIDFT
-668 EEDND
+668 EEDSD

-744 TLIGL
+744 TLIVKAKKTDDMAL
-749 DKDEKEYLN
+749 FANPRIDE
-758 YNDENITKLKND
+758 ITKKLGE
-770 LINIRKEHFTAK
+770 IRKVHFSAK
-782 TAAEKKA
+782 TAQEKKE
-789 NREADEKL
+789 NREQDEKL
-797 RLEIINYLKKNSTE
+797 R
-811 INLVQINDLKKQEL
+811 
-825 LLKKQIDNL
+825 
-834 PVCMI
+834 
-839 EKNKG
+839 
-844 GEDLFG
+844 
-850 NTDDEQYDK
+850 
-859 NETARKQ
+859 
-866 AQTELKK
+866 
-873 LEKELSAE
+873 KELS
-881 INKSNKTKTIENLEK
+881 KLLEEDQVYSPEDAK
-896 LIDWNPYDQ
+896 QLAAWNPYDQ
-905 SADASNYFDPDWMF
+905 SAPASSFFDAEWMF
-919 GVKDGFDIVIGNPPY
+919 GVKDGFDVVIGNPPY
-934 ISAPMQTASP
+934 VRVQNIKYDMID
-944 QLAKQRQELVN
+944 QL
-955 STRYKSLYQKWD
+955 KSLYKTACKRID
-967 LYIPFIEIGTQ
+967 ISLCFIEKSKSLLHKNSGVASYVISNQFLTTEYGKAMREFLLKEYFISKCIDLGDLPIFESAMTYVSVFVFTPKKIDSMDYYPVSSMESVKKMDFGTPTRIYLDTLTSDNWNLKKSKLVAIFSKMKNNSTFLENIG
-978 LNCENGIT
+978 NCNAGLFT
-986 SMIVPFPLT
+986 GCD
-995 NQLYAKVLRKMLVEE
+995 KVL
-1010 YDMFE
+1010 MFDKD
-1015 LADLNGTKIFDNAT
+1015 DLSSINIETEILLPVLRAENCSKWNASEPTKYVIYPYF
-1029 VSNCIPFVKKVSHG
+1029 
-1043 FDFANAK
+1043 
-1050 IWISKI
+1050 
-1056 DEKLNIYRAFEQ
+1056 EK
-1068 MKSDLVQDG
+1068 DG
-1077 KTYVWNVTQEKRETN
+1077 KTCLYSENDLKKKFPKAYKYLYSNRDVLANRKDSRVTMEEKGHWYGLVRFGRKEMFNKLKIISPGEVQSHKFCLDDTKSGFSCARVFAITLN
-1092 RHADMNVLGD
+1092 NSEYNIKYVLGIM
-1102 YCYVSYGLRPNSD
+1102 N
-1115 EKTAK
+1115 T
-1120 GEFKKEDLISEIE
+1120 
-1133 DGTPRRKYIEAKD
+1133 D
-1146 IEKYKINRV
+1146 IMKNFIQ
-1155 RYLEYGTERSP
+1155 
-1166 AKLVRPTFDEWFNP
+1166 
-1180 PKLFFNRLGDLVGTL
+1180 
-1195 DIENKYLH
+1195 
-1203 NDSIIGAALWKDL
+1203 
-1216 HGVENKSIASSIK
+1216 SIASLKS
-1229 KFSTMSREDMEKLS
+1229 
-1243 KTVDL
+1243 
-1248 RYLLGV
+1248 
-1254 MNSKYAS
+1254 
-1261 VLLTNLRGGDYH
+1261 GGY
-1273 IYPEHIRNIPIP
+1273 YQYSSNILNRCPIP
-1285 SATPAQQKPIIDL
+1285 SAPPAQQKPIIAL
-1298 VDKILS
+1298 VDKILA
-1304 AKKDN
+1304 AKKDD
-1309 PQNDTSTLESQI
+1309 PQADTSKEEAEI
-1321 DDLVYDLYGL
+1321 DRLVYALYGL
-1331 TDDDVKIIES
+1331 SEDEIKVVEG
-1341 ANRM
+1341 R

>member
-1 MMLDLRTIFE
+1 MTAATNLRTLFE
-11 SAYPGKEV
+11 NKYPGKEV
-19 IFSEVIK
+19 IFRELIK

-47 KRLVKSFSIIAQLRG
+47 KRLVKSFSIIAQVRG

-75 TVVLKRSRVAIQSCV
+75 TVALKRSRVAIQSCV

-246 EILTDADLIS
+246 EILTDADLTS

-278 IEERAF
+278 IEERTF

-319 IQKFLDVPFLNG
+319 VQKFLDVPFLNG

-355 GFSRDKERRAFVPN
+355 GFSRDKDRRAFVPN
-369 ILFWSED
+369 VLFWSED

-450 IKAYLQEKVPDVSE
+450 IKAYLQEKVPDISE
-464 ENLERLTNDNKAD
+464 ENLEKLTNDNKAD

-489 KIRSSLFEIKIID
+489 KVRSSLFEIKIID

-514 LNKLVEIHVLLDK
+514 LNKLVEIHVLLDR

-585 LHVKEIINRHNK
+585 LHVKEIINKHNK
-597 KLGKNTIANLFS
+597 KIGKSTIANLFS

-614 EGKSFNSIKTKTDI
+614 DGKSFNSIKTKTDI

-649 NKFRQYRNEEKPA
+649 NKFRQYRNEETQA
-662 LSIDAA
+662 LSIDFT

-744 TLIGL
+744 TLIG
-749 DKDEKEYLN
+749 KAKKEEGTFSFANPRIDE
-758 YNDENITKLKND
+758 ITKELGE
-770 LINIRKEHFTAK
+770 IRKVHFSAK
-782 TAAEKKA
+782 TAQEKKE
-789 NREADEKL
+789 NREDDEKL
-797 RLEIINYLKKNSTE
+797 R
-811 INLVQINDLKKQEL
+811 
-825 LLKKQIDNL
+825 
-834 PVCMI
+834 
-839 EKNKG
+839 
-844 GEDLFG
+844 
-850 NTDDEQYDK
+850 
-859 NETARKQ
+859 
-866 AQTELKK
+866 
-873 LEKELSAE
+873 KELS
-881 INKSNKTKTIENLEK
+881 KLLEEDQVYSPEDAK
-896 LIDWNPYDQ
+896 QLAAWNPYDQ
-905 SADASNYFDPDWMF
+905 SAPASSFFDAEWMF

-934 ISAPMQTASP
+934 VQVKKKIFSADVYPYSEGKDVGKQNLYKVFVEASYN
-944 QLAKQRQELVN
+944 LLK
-955 STRYKSLYQKWD
+955 
-967 LYIPFIEIGTQ
+967 
-978 LNCENGIT
+978 ENGISTLIIQSSLMCDMSSAYTRELLLTKTIIKQIIEFPKVAPHENSQVFKAVLQGTCISIFMKKTPNANTEFGISINNDT
-986 SMIVPFPLT
+986 STINSLDFEPANQFALKEYFSSRYEIPLIKRGEM
-995 NQLYAKVLRKMLVEE
+995 N
-1010 YDMFE
+1010 
-1015 LADLNGTKIFDNAT
+1015 I
-1029 VSNCIPFVKKVSHG
+1029 
-1043 FDFANAK
+1043 
-1050 IWISKI
+1050 ISKVKDNQKLAKMISDSLQGNINTIYLKDIQSNEKTDIFIAKGANVHKYYI
-1056 DEKLNIYRAFEQ
+1056 DNDVFFGK
-1068 MKSDLVQDG
+1068 KSLQVKNLVKRNSDAG
-1077 KTYVWNVTQEKRETN
+1077 AVLVTQNITGTTDKFRIHAAYAECKNTDFVFLDSVNILYLPNPSFAKFALALLNSKLLDWLFRKTSTN
-1092 RHADMNVLGD
+1092 NHCNMYEL
-1102 YCYVSYGLRPNSD
+1102 
-1115 EKTAK
+1115 
-1120 GEFKKEDLISEIE
+1120 
-1133 DGTPRRKYIEAKD
+1133 
-1146 IEKYKINRV
+1146 
-1155 RYLEYGTERSP
+1155 
-1166 AKLVRPTFDEWFNP
+1166 
-1180 PKLFFNRLGDLVGTL
+1180 
-1195 DIENKYLH
+1195 
-1203 NDSIIGAALWKDL
+1203 
-1216 HGVENKSIASSIK
+1216 
-1229 KFSTMSREDMEKLS
+1229 
-1243 KTVDL
+1243 VDL
-1248 RYLLGV
+1248 PV
-1254 MNSKYAS
+1254 
-1261 VLLTNLRGGDYH
+1261 
-1273 IYPEHIRNIPIP
+1273 P
-1285 SATPAQQKPIIDL
+1285 SATPAQQNPIIAL
-1298 VDKILS
+1298 VDKILA
-1304 AKKDN
+1304 AKKAN
-1309 PQNDTSTLESQI
+1309 PQADTSAEEHKI
-1321 DDLVYDLYGL
+1321 DLLVYHLYGL
-1331 TDDDVKIIES
+1331 TFDEAKIIDAGLSEKEF
-1341 ANRM
+1341 NE

>member
-1 MMLDLRTIFE
+1 MTAATNLRTLFE
-11 SAYPGKEV
+11 NKYPGKEV

-47 KRLVKSFSIIAQLRG
+47 KRLVKSFSIIAQVRG

-75 TVVLKRSRVAIQSCV
+75 TVTLKRSRVAIQSCV

-116 FVNKGDSGKDSTN
+116 FVNKDDSGKDSTN

-246 EILTDADLIS
+246 EILADADFTS
-256 DKKGNYY
+256 DKKGNFY

-304 DANEGSFFKCSPKEM
+304 DANEGSFFNLSPKEM
-319 IQKFLDVPFLNG
+319 VQKFLDVPFLNG
-331 GLFECLDWDEPIKN
+331 GLFECLDWDEPTEN

-355 GFSRDKERRAFVPN
+355 GFSRNKDRRAFVPN
-369 ILFWSED
+369 ILFWNED

-450 IKAYLQEKVPDVSE
+450 IKAYLQEKVPDISE
-464 ENLERLTNDNKAD
+464 ENLEKLTNDNKAD
-477 DSEIKLTEEQIN
+477 DSEIKLSEEQIN
-489 KIRSSLFEIKIID
+489 KVRSSLFEIKIID

-514 LNKLVEIHVLLDK
+514 LNKLVEIHVLLDR

-567 LCVNGKEENTIYN
+567 LYVNGKEENTIYN

-585 LHVKEIINRHNK
+585 LHVKEIINKHNK
-597 KLGKNTIANLFS
+597 KIGKSTIANLFS

-614 EGKSFNSIKTKTDI
+614 DGKSFNSIKTKTDI

-649 NKFRQYRNEEKPA
+649 NKFRQYRNEEKLA
-662 LSIDAA
+662 LSIDFT
-668 EEDND
+668 EEDSD

-744 TLIGL
+744 TLIVKAKKTDDMAL
-749 DKDEKEYLN
+749 FANPRIDE
-758 YNDENITKLKND
+758 ITKKLGE
-770 LINIRKEHFTAK
+770 IRKVHFSAK
-782 TAAEKKA
+782 TAQEKKE
-789 NREADEKL
+789 NREQDEKL
-797 RLEIINYLKKNSTE
+797 R
-811 INLVQINDLKKQEL
+811 
-825 LLKKQIDNL
+825 
-834 PVCMI
+834 
-839 EKNKG
+839 
-844 GEDLFG
+844 
-850 NTDDEQYDK
+850 
-859 NETARKQ
+859 
-866 AQTELKK
+866 
-873 LEKELSAE
+873 KELS
-881 INKSNKTKTIENLEK
+881 KLLEEDQVYSPEDAK
-896 LIDWNPYDQ
+896 QLAAWNPYDQ
-905 SADASNYFDPDWMF
+905 SAPASSFFDAEWMF
-919 GVKDGFDIVIGNPPY
+919 GVKDGFDVVIGNPPY
-934 ISAPMQTASP
+934 VRVQNIKYDMID
-944 QLAKQRQELVN
+944 QL
-955 STRYKSLYQKWD
+955 KSLYKTACKRID
-967 LYIPFIEIGTQ
+967 ISLCFIEKSKSLLHKNSGVASYVISNQFLTTEYGKAMREFLLKEYFISKCIDLGDLPIFESAMTYVSVFVFTPKKIDSMDYYPVSSMESVKKMDFGTPTRIYLDTLTSDNWNLKKSKLVAIFSKMKNNSTFLENIG
-978 LNCENGIT
+978 NCNAGLFT
-986 SMIVPFPLT
+986 GCD
-995 NQLYAKVLRKMLVEE
+995 KVL
-1010 YDMFE
+1010 MFDKD
-1015 LADLNGTKIFDNAT
+1015 DLSSINIETEILLPVLRAENCSKWNASEPTKYVIYPYF
-1029 VSNCIPFVKKVSHG
+1029 
-1043 FDFANAK
+1043 
-1050 IWISKI
+1050 
-1056 DEKLNIYRAFEQ
+1056 EK
-1068 MKSDLVQDG
+1068 DG
-1077 KTYVWNVTQEKRETN
+1077 KTCLYSENDLKKKFPKAYKYLYSNRDVLANRKDSRVTMEEKGHWYGLVRFGRKEMFNKLKIISPGEVQFHKFCLDDTKSGFSCARVFAITLN
-1092 RHADMNVLGD
+1092 NSEYNIKYVLGIM
-1102 YCYVSYGLRPNSD
+1102 N
-1115 EKTAK
+1115 T
-1120 GEFKKEDLISEIE
+1120 
-1133 DGTPRRKYIEAKD
+1133 D
-1146 IEKYKINRV
+1146 IMKNFIQ
-1155 RYLEYGTERSP
+1155 
-1166 AKLVRPTFDEWFNP
+1166 
-1180 PKLFFNRLGDLVGTL
+1180 
-1195 DIENKYLH
+1195 
-1203 NDSIIGAALWKDL
+1203 
-1216 HGVENKSIASSIK
+1216 SIASLKS
-1229 KFSTMSREDMEKLS
+1229 
-1243 KTVDL
+1243 
-1248 RYLLGV
+1248 
-1254 MNSKYAS
+1254 
-1261 VLLTNLRGGDYH
+1261 GGY
-1273 IYPEHIRNIPIP
+1273 YQYSSNILNRCPIP
-1285 SATPAQQKPIIDL
+1285 SAPPAQQKPIIAL
-1298 VDKILS
+1298 VDKILA
-1304 AKKDN
+1304 AKKDD
-1309 PQNDTSTLESQI
+1309 PQADTSKEEAEI
-1321 DDLVYDLYGL
+1321 DRLVYALYGL
-1331 TDDDVKIIES
+1331 SEDEIKVVEG
-1341 ANRM
+1341 R

>member
-1 MMLDLRTIFE
+1 MLDLRTIFE

-47 KRLVKSFSIIAQLRG
+47 KRLVKSFSIIAQVRG

-75 TVVLKRSRVAIQSCV
+75 TVALKRSRVAIQNCV

-246 EILTDADLIS
+246 EILTDADLSS

-278 IEERAF
+278 IEERTF

-355 GFSRDKERRAFVPN
+355 GFSRDKDRRAFVPN
-369 ILFWSED
+369 ILFWNED

-450 IKAYLQEKVPDVSE
+450 IKAYLQEKVPEISE

-489 KIRSSLFEIKIID
+489 KIRSALFEIKIID

-567 LCVNGKEENTIYN
+567 LYVNGEEENKIYN

-585 LHVKEIINRHNK
+585 LHVKEIINKHNK
-597 KLGKNTIANLFS
+597 KIGKSTIANLFS

-614 EGKSFNSIKTKTDI
+614 DGKTFNSIKTKTDI

-662 LSIDAA
+662 LSIDAT

-678 YLYSLKTRI
+678 YLYSLKTKI

-758 YNDENITKLKND
+758 YNDENITKLKKD

-811 INLVQINDLKKQEL
+811 INLIRINDLKKQEL
-825 LLKKQIDNL
+825 LLKNQIDNL

-850 NTDDEQYDK
+850 NIDDEQYDK

-866 AQTELKK
+866 AQAELKK
-873 LEKELSAE
+873 LQKELSAE

-934 ISAPMQTASP
+934 GVSIKGDYRINVVNSLGKVPDYEIYYYFIEVSKKLLKSKATLCYIIPNTW
-944 QLAKQRQELVN
+944 LFNIFAKQYRLNVLQYWNIEEILDCSKFEIFEATVRNTIIHFKKSLTTYNLVKYRPTTKACSFDELVSEKILHVSKDSIKNMNQNWALVFRLKPEIIAIIQKIKNN
-955 STRYKSLYQKWD
+955 SKELQSLFPEYSQGLIAYDKYKGQTEEIIKNRAFHSLEYKKGYKKNLWGEDVTRYNLHWNGKEYINYCEGIANPRDPKFFKGKRILIREITNPSIYACYTEEEYYNDPSILIILDSSKFSLKVLLGILNSKLASFYHFNNAPKATKGSFPKI
-967 LYIPFIEIGTQ
+967 LIEDIK
-978 LNCENGIT
+978 L
-986 SMIVPFPLT
+986 FPL
-995 NQLYAKVLRKMLVEE
+995 V
-1010 YDMFE
+1010 
-1015 LADLNGTKIFDNAT
+1015 
-1029 VSNCIPFVKKVSHG
+1029 
-1043 FDFANAK
+1043 
-1050 IWISKI
+1050 ISK
-1056 DEKLNIYRAFEQ
+1056 KNIH
-1068 MKSDLVQDG
+1068 K
-1077 KTYVWNVTQEKRETN
+1077 
-1092 RHADMNVLGD
+1092 
-1102 YCYVSYGLRPNSD
+1102 
-1115 EKTAK
+1115 
-1120 GEFKKEDLISEIE
+1120 EIE
-1133 DGTPRRKYIEAKD
+1133 
-1146 IEKYKINRV
+1146 
-1155 RYLEYGTERSP
+1155 S
-1166 AKLVRPTFDEWFNP
+1166 
-1180 PKLFFNRLGDLVGTL
+1180 
-1195 DIENKYLH
+1195 
-1203 NDSIIGAALWKDL
+1203 
-1216 HGVENKSIASSIK
+1216 
-1229 KFSTMSREDMEKLS
+1229 
-1243 KTVDL
+1243 
-1248 RYLLGV
+1248 
-1254 MNSKYAS
+1254 
-1261 VLLTNLRGGDYH
+1261 
-1273 IYPEHIRNIPIP
+1273 
-1285 SATPAQQKPIIDL
+1285 L
-1298 VDKILS
+1298 VDKILA
-1304 AKKDN
+1304 AKKAD
-1309 PQNDTSTLESQI
+1309 PSADTSAEEHKI
-1321 DDLVYDLYGL
+1321 DLLVYHLYGL
-1331 TDDDVKIIES
+1331 TFDEAKIIDEGLTEEEF
-1341 ANRM
+1341 NEN

>member
-1 MMLDLRTIFE
+1 MTAATNLRTLFE
-11 SAYPGKEV
+11 NKYPGKDR

-47 KRLVKSFSIIAQLRG
+47 KRLVKSFSIIAQVRG

-75 TVVLKRSRVAIQSCV
+75 TVALKRSRVAIQNCV
-90 RKIMTND
+90 RKIMKND

-116 FVNKGDSGKDSTN
+116 FVNKGESGKDSTN

-141 GCRTIA
+141 GCRTIE

-231 KNLIPTWIFNKNELA
+231 KNLIPAWIFNKNELA
-246 EILTDADLIS
+246 EILTDADLSS

-319 IQKFLDVPFLNG
+319 VKKFLDVPFLNG
-331 GLFECLDWDEPIKN
+331 GLFEFLDWDEPIKN

-355 GFSRDKERRAFVPN
+355 GFSRDKGRRAFVPN
-369 ILFWSED
+369 ILFWNED

-450 IKAYLQEKVPDVSE
+450 IKAYLQEKVSGVSE

-553 LKINAEYLGNQEFK
+553 FKINAEYLGNQEFK

-597 KLGKNTIANLFS
+597 KLGKSTIANLFS

-614 EGKSFNSIKTKTDI
+614 DGKSFNSIKTKTDI

-668 EEDND
+668 QEDND

-744 TLIGL
+744 TLIGKAKKTDDMAL
-749 DKDEKEYLN
+749 FANPRIDE
-758 YNDENITKLKND
+758 ITKKLGE
-770 LINIRKEHFTAK
+770 IRKVHFSAK
-782 TAAEKKA
+782 TAQEKKE
-789 NREADEKL
+789 NREEDEKL
-797 RLEIINYLKKNSTE
+797 R
-811 INLVQINDLKKQEL
+811 
-825 LLKKQIDNL
+825 
-834 PVCMI
+834 
-839 EKNKG
+839 
-844 GEDLFG
+844 
-850 NTDDEQYDK
+850 
-859 NETARKQ
+859 
-866 AQTELKK
+866 
-873 LEKELSAE
+873 KELS
-881 INKSNKTKTIENLEK
+881 KLLEEEQVYSPEDAK
-896 LIDWNPYDQ
+896 QLAAWNPYDQ
-905 SADASNYFDPDWMF
+905 SAPASSFFDAEWMF
-919 GVKDGFDIVIGNPPY
+919 GIKDGFDVVIGNPPY
-934 ISAPMQTASP
+934 IKEYTSKSAFDGFRETSPYYMGKMDLWYGFACHGIDLLKTKGMLCFIAQNNWTTSSGAKLMRKKVLEDSKILQILDFNTYMVFESADIQTMVMLFEKNTTADKYTFDYRTLLAEADKDDMLSLIQKQNTGKTKYLAPKIDRTVLNGKLLTFSCNDDILEKIASGKLFL
-944 QLAKQRQELVN
+944 QADEA
-955 STRYKSLYQKWD
+955 T
-967 LYIPFIEIGTQ
+967 
-978 LNCENGIT
+978 NGIHT
-986 SMIVPFPLT
+986 HHDCVNNKIHREFPDLPVGKAIFVLTQSEKDALNLSKNEFGLVKPFYT
-995 NQLYAKVLRKMLVEE
+995 
-1010 YDMFE
+1010 
-1015 LADLNGTKIFDNAT
+1015 
-1029 VSNCIPFVKKVSHG
+1029 
-1043 FDFANAK
+1043 
-1050 IWISKI
+1050 
-1056 DEKLNIYRAFEQ
+1056 
-1068 MKSDLVQDG
+1068 
-1077 KTYVWNVTQEKRETN
+1077 
-1092 RHADMNVLGD
+1092 
-1102 YCYVSYGLRPNSD
+1102 SD
-1115 EKTAK
+1115 EISRYYTNPKNKNWIIYT
-1120 GEFKKEDLISEIE
+1120 GSEFKKENSMDSYPNLKAHLDCVKKAITSDNAPYGLHRAREEHFFKGAKIVSLRKCVDKPCFSYSEF
-1133 DGTPRRKYIEAKD
+1133 DCY
-1146 IEKYKINRV
+1146 V
-1155 RYLEYGTERSP
+1155 P
-1166 AKLVRPTFDEWFNP
+1166 AMYYVIQTSRWNMKFLT
-1180 PKLFFNRLGDLVGTL
+1180 
-1195 DIENKYLH
+1195 
-1203 NDSIIGAALWKDL
+1203 
-1216 HGVENKSIASSIK
+1216 GV
-1229 KFSTMSREDMEKLS
+1229 L
-1243 KTVDL
+1243 
-1248 RYLLGV
+1248 
-1254 MNSKYAS
+1254 NSKLIAFWLKNKGKMQGSNYQ
-1261 VLLTNLRGGDYH
+1261 VDKEPLL
-1273 IYPEHIRNIPIP
+1273 NIPLP

-1298 VDKILS
+1298 VDKILA
-1304 AKKDN
+1304 AKKADATS
-1309 PQNDTSTLESQI
+1309 DTTALERKI
-1321 DDLVYDLYGL
+1321 DELVYKLYGL
-1331 TDDDVKIIES
+1331 TDEEIVIVEG
-1341 ANRM
+1341 R

>member
-1 MMLDLRTIFE
+1 MTAATNLRTLFE
-11 SAYPGKEV
+11 NKYPGKDR

-47 KRLVKSFSIIAQLRG
+47 KRLVKSFSIIAQVRG

-75 TVVLKRSRVAIQSCV
+75 TVALKRSRVAIQNCV

-116 FVNKGDSGKDSTN
+116 FVNKGESGKDSTN

-246 EILTDADLIS
+246 EILTDADLSS

-304 DANEGSFFKCSPKEM
+304 DANEGSFFKLSPKEM
-319 IQKFLDVPFLNG
+319 VKKFLDVPFLNG
-331 GLFECLDWDEPIKN
+331 GLFECLDWDEPTKN

-355 GFSRDKERRAFVPN
+355 GFSRDKDRRAFVPN
-369 ILFWSED
+369 VLFWNED

-439 REIVSYMVNSS
+439 REIVSYMENSS

-489 KIRSSLFEIKIID
+489 KIRSALFEIKIID

-597 KLGKNTIANLFS
+597 KLGKSTIANLFS

-614 EGKSFNSIKTKTDI
+614 DGKSFNSIKTKTDI

-639 IWQYRSYNVQ
+639 IWQYRSYNVK

-744 TLIGL
+744 TLIGKAKKTDDMAL
-749 DKDEKEYLN
+749 FANPRIDE
-758 YNDENITKLKND
+758 ITKKLGE
-770 LINIRKEHFTAK
+770 IRKVHFSAK
-782 TAAEKKA
+782 TAQEKKE
-789 NREADEKL
+789 NREEDEKL
-797 RLEIINYLKKNSTE
+797 R
-811 INLVQINDLKKQEL
+811 
-825 LLKKQIDNL
+825 
-834 PVCMI
+834 
-839 EKNKG
+839 
-844 GEDLFG
+844 
-850 NTDDEQYDK
+850 
-859 NETARKQ
+859 
-866 AQTELKK
+866 
-873 LEKELSAE
+873 KELS
-881 INKSNKTKTIENLEK
+881 KLLEEDQVYSPEDAK
-896 LIDWNPYDQ
+896 QLAAWNPYDQ
-905 SADASNYFDPDWMF
+905 SAPASSFFDAEWMF
-919 GVKDGFDIVIGNPPY
+919 GIKDGFDIVIGNPPY
-934 ISAPMQTASP
+934 VQVKKKIFSADVYPYSEGKDVGKQNLYKVFVEASYN
-944 QLAKQRQELVN
+944 LLK
-955 STRYKSLYQKWD
+955 
-967 LYIPFIEIGTQ
+967 
-978 LNCENGIT
+978 ENGISTLIIQSSLMCDMSSAYTRELLLTKTIIKQIIEFPKVAPHENSQVFKAVLQGTCISIFMKKTPNANTEFGISINNDT
-986 SMIVPFPLT
+986 STINSLDFEPANQFALKEYFSSRYEIPLIKRGEM
-995 NQLYAKVLRKMLVEE
+995 N
-1010 YDMFE
+1010 
-1015 LADLNGTKIFDNAT
+1015 I
-1029 VSNCIPFVKKVSHG
+1029 
-1043 FDFANAK
+1043 
-1050 IWISKI
+1050 ISKVKDNQKLAKMISDSLQGNINTIYLKDIQSNEKTDIFIAKGANVHKYYI
-1056 DEKLNIYRAFEQ
+1056 DNDVFFGK
-1068 MKSDLVQDG
+1068 KSLQVKNLVKRNSDAG
-1077 KTYVWNVTQEKRETN
+1077 AVLVTQNITGTTDKFRIHAAYAECKNTDFVFLDSVNILYLPNPSFAKFALALLNSKLLDWLFRKTSTN
-1092 RHADMNVLGD
+1092 NHCNMYEL
-1102 YCYVSYGLRPNSD
+1102 
-1115 EKTAK
+1115 
-1120 GEFKKEDLISEIE
+1120 
-1133 DGTPRRKYIEAKD
+1133 
-1146 IEKYKINRV
+1146 
-1155 RYLEYGTERSP
+1155 
-1166 AKLVRPTFDEWFNP
+1166 
-1180 PKLFFNRLGDLVGTL
+1180 
-1195 DIENKYLH
+1195 
-1203 NDSIIGAALWKDL
+1203 
-1216 HGVENKSIASSIK
+1216 
-1229 KFSTMSREDMEKLS
+1229 
-1243 KTVDL
+1243 VDL
-1248 RYLLGV
+1248 
-1254 MNSKYAS
+1254 
-1261 VLLTNLRGGDYH
+1261 
-1273 IYPEHIRNIPIP
+1273 PIP
-1285 SATPAQQKPIIDL
+1285 SATPAQQKPIIAL
-1298 VDKILS
+1298 VDKILA
-1304 AKKDN
+1304 AKKAN
-1309 PQNDTSTLESQI
+1309 PQVDTSKEEHKI
-1321 DDLVYDLYGL
+1321 DLMVYHLYGL
-1331 TDDDVKIIES
+1331 SFDEAKIIDADLTEEEF
-1341 ANRM
+1341 NG

>member
-1 MMLDLRTIFE
+1 MLDLRTIFE

-47 KRLVKSFSIIAQLRG
+47 KRLVKSFSIIAQVRG

-75 TVVLKRSRVAIQSCV
+75 TVALKRSRVAIQSCV

-246 EILTDADLIS
+246 EILTDADFTS

-304 DANEGSFFKCSPKEM
+304 DANEGSFFKLSPKEM
-319 IQKFLDVPFLNG
+319 VKKFLDVPFLNG
-331 GLFECLDWDEPIKN
+331 GLFECLDWDEPTEN

-355 GFSRDKERRAFVPN
+355 GFSRDKDRRAFVPN
-369 ILFWSED
+369 ILFWNED

-450 IKAYLQEKVPDVSE
+450 IKSYLQEKVPDISE
-464 ENLERLTNDNKAD
+464 ENLERLTNDNKDD
-477 DSEIKLTEEQIN
+477 DSEIKLSEEQIN
-489 KIRSSLFEIKIID
+489 KVRSSLFEIKIID

-514 LNKLVEIHVLLDK
+514 LNKLVEIHVLLDR

-567 LCVNGKEENTIYN
+567 LYVNGKEENTIYN

-585 LHVKEIINRHNK
+585 LHVKEIINKHNK
-597 KLGKNTIANLFS
+597 KIGKSTIANLFS

-614 EGKSFNSIKTKTDI
+614 DGKSFNSIKTKTDI

-744 TLIGL
+744 TLIGKAKKTDDMAL
-749 DKDEKEYLN
+749 FANPRIDE
-758 YNDENITKLKND
+758 ITKKLGE
-770 LINIRKEHFTAK
+770 IRKVHFSAK
-782 TAAEKKA
+782 TAQEKKE
-789 NREADEKL
+789 NREQDEKL
-797 RLEIINYLKKNSTE
+797 R
-811 INLVQINDLKKQEL
+811 
-825 LLKKQIDNL
+825 
-834 PVCMI
+834 
-839 EKNKG
+839 
-844 GEDLFG
+844 
-850 NTDDEQYDK
+850 
-859 NETARKQ
+859 
-866 AQTELKK
+866 
-873 LEKELSAE
+873 KELS
-881 INKSNKTKTIENLEK
+881 KLLEEDQVYSPEDAK
-896 LIDWNPYDQ
+896 QLAAWNPYDQ
-905 SADASNYFDPDWMF
+905 SAPASSFFDAEWMF
-919 GVKDGFDIVIGNPPY
+919 GVKDGFDVVIGNPPY
-934 ISAPMQTASP
+934 VRVQNIKYDMID
-944 QLAKQRQELVN
+944 QL
-955 STRYKSLYQKWD
+955 KSLYKTACKRID
-967 LYIPFIEIGTQ
+967 ISLCFIEKSKSLLHKNSGVASYVISNQFLTTEYGKAMREFLLKEYFISKCIDLGDLPIFESAMTYVSVFVFTPKKIDSMDYYPVSSMESVKKMDFGTPTRIYLDTLTSDNWNLKKSKLVAIFSKMKNNSTFLENIG
-978 LNCENGIT
+978 NCNAGLFT
-986 SMIVPFPLT
+986 GCD
-995 NQLYAKVLRKMLVEE
+995 KVL
-1010 YDMFE
+1010 MFDKD
-1015 LADLNGTKIFDNAT
+1015 DLSSINIETEILLPVLRAENCSKWNASEPTKYVIYPYF
-1029 VSNCIPFVKKVSHG
+1029 
-1043 FDFANAK
+1043 
-1050 IWISKI
+1050 
-1056 DEKLNIYRAFEQ
+1056 EK
-1068 MKSDLVQDG
+1068 DG
-1077 KTYVWNVTQEKRETN
+1077 KTCLYSENDLKKKFPKAYKYLYSNRDVLANRKDSRVTMEEKGHWYGLVRFGRKEMFNKLKIISPGEVQSHKFCLDDTKSGFSCARVFAITLN
-1092 RHADMNVLGD
+1092 NSEYNIKYVLGIM
-1102 YCYVSYGLRPNSD
+1102 N
-1115 EKTAK
+1115 T
-1120 GEFKKEDLISEIE
+1120 
-1133 DGTPRRKYIEAKD
+1133 D
-1146 IEKYKINRV
+1146 IMKNFIQ
-1155 RYLEYGTERSP
+1155 
-1166 AKLVRPTFDEWFNP
+1166 
-1180 PKLFFNRLGDLVGTL
+1180 
-1195 DIENKYLH
+1195 
-1203 NDSIIGAALWKDL
+1203 
-1216 HGVENKSIASSIK
+1216 SIASLKS
-1229 KFSTMSREDMEKLS
+1229 
-1243 KTVDL
+1243 
-1248 RYLLGV
+1248 
-1254 MNSKYAS
+1254 
-1261 VLLTNLRGGDYH
+1261 GGY
-1273 IYPEHIRNIPIP
+1273 YQYSSNILNRCPIP
-1285 SATPAQQKPIIDL
+1285 SAPPAQQKPIIAL
-1298 VDKILS
+1298 VDKILA
-1304 AKKDN
+1304 AKKDD
-1309 PQNDTSTLESQI
+1309 PQADTSKEEAEI
-1321 DDLVYDLYGL
+1321 DRLVYALYGL
-1331 TDDDVKIIES
+1331 SEDEIKVVEG
-1341 ANRM
+1341 R

>member
-1 MMLDLRTIFE
+1 MLDLRTIFE

-37 TDNQQLSESD
+37 TDNQQLSEND
-47 KRLVKSFSIIAQLRG
+47 KRLVKSFSIIAQVRG

-75 TVVLKRSRVAIQSCV
+75 TVALKRSRVAIQNCV
-90 RKIMTND
+90 RKIMSND

-246 EILTDADLIS
+246 EILTDADLTS

-304 DANEGSFFKCSPKEM
+304 DANEGSFFKLSPKEM
-319 IQKFLDVPFLNG
+319 VKKFLDVPFLNG
-331 GLFECLDWDEPIKN
+331 GLFECLDWDEPTKN

-355 GFSRDKERRAFVPN
+355 GFSRNKDRRAFVPN
-369 ILFWSED
+369 ILFWNED
-376 EKQPGL
+376 EKHQGL

-409 LGKIFENLL
+409 LGKVFENLL

-450 IKAYLQEKVPDVSE
+450 IKAYLQEKVPEVSE

-489 KIRSSLFEIKIID
+489 KIRSALFEIKIID

-614 EGKSFNSIKTKTDI
+614 DGKSFNSIKTKTDI
-628 HQIVDEDTKDI
+628 HQIVDEDSKDI
-639 IWQYRSYNVQ
+639 IWQYRSYNVK
-649 NKFRQYRNEEKPA
+649 NKFRQYRNEEKQA
-662 LSIDAA
+662 LSINTA

-744 TLIGL
+744 TLIGKAKKTDDMAL
-749 DKDEKEYLN
+749 FANPRIDE
-758 YNDENITKLKND
+758 ITKKLGE
-770 LINIRKEHFTAK
+770 IRKVHFSAK
-782 TAAEKKA
+782 TAQEKKE
-789 NREADEKL
+789 NREQDEKL
-797 RLEIINYLKKNSTE
+797 R
-811 INLVQINDLKKQEL
+811 
-825 LLKKQIDNL
+825 
-834 PVCMI
+834 
-839 EKNKG
+839 
-844 GEDLFG
+844 
-850 NTDDEQYDK
+850 
-859 NETARKQ
+859 
-866 AQTELKK
+866 
-873 LEKELSAE
+873 KELSKLLEEDNIYSPEDARQLAE
-881 INKSNKTKTIENLEK
+881 
-896 LIDWNPYDQ
+896 WNPYDQ
-905 SADASNYFDPDWMF
+905 SAPASSFFDAEWMF

-934 ISAPMQTASP
+934 VRIQTLNNSDS
-944 QLAKQRQELVN
+944 KLVEKYN
-955 STRYKSLYQKWD
+955 D
-967 LYIPFIEIGTQ
+967 LYSEITIGNYDLYLLFMYRGLQLINQKGMVTYIEPNKF
-978 LNCENGIT
+978 L
-986 SMIVPFPLT
+986 
-995 NQLYAKVLRKMLVEE
+995 
-1010 YDMFE
+1010 
-1015 LADLNGTKIFDNAT
+1015 LATMGTKIRQLLKKENLIKRLIDFGTNQIFKTATTYTCIIFISQSESETFEYKKFNLGENYLDFNSIAFSDIDFKNLPDKANWALSNNSSNSVLEKIKAQKYKFIDITEKIFKGSSTGNDKIFLLDLVSENSKTYSVKSEVSPEPFEIEKKICRKFLYGESVLRYAEPNSTKLLLFPYKKEFEKYVLYTANDMKKTFPLAFSYLKKHKELLLSRKIPLTADNFFKFSAARSLNDYEQT
-1029 VSNCIPFVKKVSHG
+1029 KILIPDMLVSDRVSL
-1043 FDFANAK
+1043 
-1050 IWISKI
+1050 
-1056 DEKLNIYRAFEQ
+1056 DENGEYFTGPAIHCPVFNSVGKQFEQ
-1068 MKSDLVQDG
+1068 KFYL
-1077 KTYVWNVTQEKRETN
+1077 
-1092 RHADMNVLGD
+1092 AIL
-1102 YCYVSYGLRPNSD
+1102 NS
-1115 EKTAK
+1115 
-1120 GEFKKEDLISEIE
+1120 
-1133 DGTPRRKYIEAKD
+1133 
-1146 IEKYKINRV
+1146 
-1155 RYLEYGTERSP
+1155 
-1166 AKLVRPTFDEWFNP
+1166 
-1180 PKLFFNRLGDLVGTL
+1180 KLFWYFISHT
-1195 DIENKYLH
+1195 
-1203 NDSIIGAALWKDL
+1203 
-1216 HGVENKSIASSIK
+1216 
-1229 KFSTMSREDMEKLS
+1229 ST
-1243 KTVDL
+1243 
-1248 RYLLGV
+1248 
-1254 MNSKYAS
+1254 A
-1261 VLLTNLRGGDYH
+1261 LRGDAYRLT
-1273 IYPEHIRNIPIP
+1273 PEFLNDFVFPDI
-1285 SATPAQQKPIIDL
+1285 TPAQQKPIIAL
-1298 VDKILS
+1298 VDKILA
-1304 AKKDN
+1304 AKKADSAA
-1309 PQNDTSTLESQI
+1309 DTSKLEAEI
-1321 DDLVYDLYGL
+1321 DKIVYKLYDL
-1331 TDDDVKIIES
+1331 TDEEISSIK
-1341 ANRM
+1341 

>member
-11 SAYPGKEV
+11 STYPGKEV

-47 KRLVKSFSIIAQLRG
+47 KRLVKSFSIIAQVRG

-75 TVVLKRSRVAIQSCV
+75 TVALKRSRVAIQNCV

-246 EILTDADLIS
+246 EILTDADLSS

-304 DANEGSFFKCSPKEM
+304 DANEGSFFKLSPKEM
-319 IQKFLDVPFLNG
+319 VKKFLDVPFLNG
-331 GLFECLDWDEPIKN
+331 GLFECLDWDEPTKN

-355 GFSRDKERRAFVPN
+355 GFSRDKDRRAFVPN
-369 ILFWSED
+369 ILFWNED

-450 IKAYLQEKVPDVSE
+450 IKAYLQKKVPDVSE

-489 KIRSSLFEIKIID
+489 KIRSALFEIKIID

-597 KLGKNTIANLFS
+597 KLGKSTIANLFS

-614 EGKSFNSIKTKTDI
+614 DGKSFNSIKTKTDI

-639 IWQYRSYNVQ
+639 IWQYKSYNVK
-649 NKFRQYRNEEKPA
+649 NKFRQYRNEEKQA

-744 TLIGL
+744 TLIGKAKKEEGTL
-749 DKDEKEYLN
+749 SFANPRIDE
-758 YNDENITKLKND
+758 ITKELGE
-770 LINIRKEHFTAK
+770 IRKVHFCAK
-782 TAAEKKA
+782 TAQEKKE
-789 NREADEKL
+789 NREQDEKL
-797 RLEIINYLKKNSTE
+797 R
-811 INLVQINDLKKQEL
+811 
-825 LLKKQIDNL
+825 
-834 PVCMI
+834 
-839 EKNKG
+839 
-844 GEDLFG
+844 
-850 NTDDEQYDK
+850 
-859 NETARKQ
+859 
-866 AQTELKK
+866 
-873 LEKELSAE
+873 KELS
-881 INKSNKTKTIENLEK
+881 KLLEEDQVYSPEDAK
-896 LIDWNPYDQ
+896 QLAAWNPYDQ
-905 SADASNYFDPDWMF
+905 SASASSFFDAEWMF
-919 GVKDGFDIVIGNPPY
+919 GVKDGFDVVIGNPPY
-934 ISAPMQTASP
+934 VQL
-944 QLAKQRQELVN
+944 QGDGGKLAKIYENQNYVAFAKTGDIYCLFYEKGFKL
-955 STRYKSLYQKWD
+955 
-967 LYIPFIEIGTQ
+967 
-978 LNCENGIT
+978 LNTKGLLCFIT
-986 SMIVPFPLT
+986 SNKWMRAGYGEKLRDFFAKNVNPILLVDFAGVKVFDSATVDTNIMLFEKAKNSGKTKSCIATSLTKDGLSNLSDFVQQNSSECCFTNNDSWVILSPIEQSIKRKIEAVGVPLKDWNISINYGIKTGFNDAFIVSG
-995 NQLYAKVLRKMLVEE
+995 AKRDEILANCKTVEE
-1010 YDMFE
+1010 
-1015 LADLNGTKIFDNAT
+1015 
-1029 VSNCIPFVKKVSHG
+1029 
-1043 FDFANAK
+1043 
-1050 IWISKI
+1050 
-1056 DEKLNIYRAFEQ
+1056 R
-1068 MKSDLVQDG
+1068 
-1077 KTYVWNVTQEKRETN
+1077 
-1092 RHADMNVLGD
+1092 
-1102 YCYVSYGLRPNSD
+1102 
-1115 EKTAK
+1115 EKTAELIRPILRGRDIK
-1120 GEFKKEDLISEIE
+1120 RYSYEYADLYLIA
-1133 DGTPRRKYIEAKD
+1133 TFPAKHYD
-1146 IEKYKINRV
+1146 IEKYPAVKDYLLSFGMERLEQTGKEHTIKGEKIKARKKTNNKWFETQDSISYWDNKDSFLPWRCTW
-1155 RYLEYGTERSP
+1155 ENS
-1166 AKLVRPTFDEWFNP
+1166 LVR
-1180 PKLFFNRLGDLVGTL
+1180 
-1195 DIENKYLH
+1195 
-1203 NDSIIGAALWKDL
+1203 WKKNFL
-1216 HGVENKSIASSIK
+1216 
-1229 KFSTMSREDMEKLS
+1229 
-1243 KTVDL
+1243 
-1248 RYLLGV
+1248 
-1254 MNSKYAS
+1254 
-1261 VLLTNLRGGDYH
+1261 
-1273 IYPEHIRNIPIP
+1273 
-1285 SATPAQQKPIIDL
+1285 
-1298 VDKILS
+1298 
-1304 AKKDN
+1304 
-1309 PQNDTSTLESQI
+1309 
-1321 DDLVYDLYGL
+1321 
-1331 TDDDVKIIES
+1331 
-1341 ANRM
+1341 